1 MNPFNAPDVPISADW
16 LASEFAVEIRSYL
29 FLVQRH
35 CLACRLVGS
44 IPHLFRE
51 SETQAYLSAL
61 VDFAA
66 RVLPLAY
73 LRDIECAALGA
84 HHEARFLL
92 RRTWA
97 AVNERRR
104 G

>member
-1 MNPFNAPDVPISADW
+1 MNPFKAPDVPISAAW
-16 LASEFAVEIRSYL
+16 LAGAFVDEIRSYL

-35 CLACRLVGS
+35 CLTCRLVGS
-44 IPHLFRE
+44 IPHIFRE

-61 VDFAA
+61 VEFAA
-66 RVLPLAY
+66 RVLPLAN

>member
-35 CLACRLVGS
+35 CLTCRLVGS
-44 IPHLFRE
+44 IPHTFRE

-61 VDFAA
+61 VEFAA
-66 RVLPLAY
+66 RVLPVAS

-84 HHEARFLL
+84 HHEARFLI

-97 AVNERRR
+97 AANERRR
-104 G
+104 A

>member
-1 MNPFNAPDVPISADW
+1 MNPFNAPDVAISADW
-16 LASEFAVEIRSYL
+16 LADAFADEIRSYCH
-29 FLVQRH
+29 VVRSH
-35 CLACRLVGS
+35 CLACRLAGS
-44 IPHLFRE
+44 IPHAFRE

-66 RVLPLAY
+66 RVLPFAN

-84 HHEARFLL
+84 HHETHFLL

-97 AVNERRR
+97 AVNEYRR